1 MKKKNL
7 LFAILLFA
15 VLAVAAQPVSVDGIV
30 AIVGKEII
38 MKSDIENEYA
48 RFASQYAT
56 MDNIDEVKCDI
67 FERLMTEKLMINQAE
82 LDSISFTDQQVE
94 DQLNYRISSLLQQVG
109 GDAKIL
115 ENYYNKSLEEIKKD
129 LRELLR
135 TQLVVDEVQR
145 NMTQNITITPSEV
158 KQFFDKINYDSLP
171 MIQPA
176 YELGHIVRIP
186 PVSDD
191 ERAAIKE
198 KLEGFRERVLRGEK
212 FSMLARLYSD
222 DPGSA
227 SKGGE
232 LGFVERGTLYP
243 EFESV
248 AFKLKTGEVSNVV
261 QTRAGYHIIQM
272 IERRGDR
279 INVAHIL
286 LQPKPSPEEQ
296 VKAVEYLDSIRN
308 IIIDEKMEF
317 TTAAFKFSDDMNKNS
332 GGWIVNPYSGSP
344 KLEKE
349 SLDPTLLAT
358 VNKLIQGEYSEPVPY
373 VTDDGNMAYRLIYV
387 KNKIAEHKPNL
398 TEDYDVIKNAALE
411 DKKQK
416 ALKKWILNKVKFTS
430 IKISDNYKNCTFI
443 KDWEIN

>member
-1 MKKKNL
+1 
-7 LFAILLFA
+7 
-15 VLAVAAQPVSVDGIV
+15 
-30 AIVGKEII
+30 
-38 MKSDIENEYA
+38 
-48 RFASQYAT
+48 
-56 MDNIDEVKCDI
+56 
-67 FERLMTEKLMINQAE
+67 
-82 LDSISFTDQQVE
+82 
-94 DQLNYRISSLLQQVG
+94 
-109 GDAKIL
+109 
-115 ENYYNKSLEEIKKD
+115 
-129 LRELLR
+129 
-135 TQLVVDEVQR
+135 
-145 NMTQNITITPSEV
+145 
-158 KQFFDKINYDSLP
+158 
-171 MIQPA
+171 
-176 YELGHIVRIP
+176 
-186 PVSDD
+186 
-191 ERAAIKE
+191 
-198 KLEGFRERVLRGEK
+198 
-212 FSMLARLYSD
+212 
-222 DPGSA
+222 
-227 SKGGE
+227 
-232 LGFVERGTLYP
+232 
-243 EFESV
+243 
-248 AFKLKTGEVSNVV
+248 VV